1 MHYRVIV
8 MSEIIEA
15 DPESIRELSDELQSS
30 LTAMTGTLDML
41 TGELNYLMNQWT
53 GEAADAYLAAQS
65 GWTEAMDSITD
76 VLFKTTA
83 LLSTIATRYETTESA
98 IVDLCG
104 A

>member
-1 MHYRVIV
+1 
-8 MSEIIEA
+8 
-15 DPESIRELSDELQSS
+15 
-30 LTAMTGTLDML
+30 
-41 TGELNYLMNQWT
+41 
-53 GEAADAYLAAQS
+53 
-65 GWTEAMDSITD
+65 MDSITD